1 MFWGKKSKEE
11 TGKGAEK
18 LSGPREIP
26 ATVQKTLVEERKL
39 DPDLVKILKVVV
51 RKSQGEKGG
60 FDIRIFD
67 ASDAEARKVQV
78 KDYLTLDGHPELT
91 LYEGWFDEGSK
102 SVTLEERKKVNW
114 DTTLFTQAE
123 IMQKIEALSQPG
135 STVFFYLAR
144 GPGHGGPL
152 GIGAAVIELTPP
164 NPQKKV
170 KKYTIYTT
178 DVVDMEPVGK
188 GTKLFDSDKAKD
200 IAKWVK
206 EAHHKRMY

>member
-1 MFWGKKSKEE
+1 MFWGKKSAKGE
-11 TGKGAEK
+11 TEK

-39 DPDLVKILKVVV
+39 DPDLAKILKAVV
-51 RKSQGEKGG
+51 RKSQGEKEG

-91 LYEGWFDEGSK
+91 LYEGGFDEGSK
-102 SVTLEERKKVNW
+102 RVTVEERKKVNR
-114 DTTLFTQAE
+114 DTAIFTQAA

-188 GTKLFDSDKAKD
+188 GTKLFDSDKPKD
-200 IAKWVK
+200 ITGWV
-206 EAHHKRMY
+206 ENAHHKRMY